1 MSKKTK
7 TFLTP
12 KRSPKKSLVQTT
24 YHTPHK
30 TPKNDRKVHS
40 LNNAVVLY
48 YYPRQTLQK
57 GLYFEFRSDNPSPTS
72 HC

>member
-7 TFLTP
+7 IFLPP

-24 YHTPHK
+24 YHPPHN

-48 YYPRQTLQK
+48 YYPRQTLTK

>member
-24 YHTPHK
+24 YHTPHN

-48 YYPRQTLQK
+48 CNPTRKK
-57 GLYFEFRSDNPSPTS
+57 GVS
-72 HC
+72 

>member
-7 TFLTP
+7 TFFDP
-12 KRSPKKSLVQTT
+12 QRNP
-24 YHTPHK
+24 YFPPPHK

-40 LNNAVVLY
+40 LNNAVVFVLL
-48 YYPRQTLQK
+48 PKANPTK

>member
-7 TFLTP
+7 TFL
-12 KRSPKKSLVQTT
+12 PKKKVLSTDNLS
-24 YHTPHK
+24 PHN

-48 YYPRQTLQK
+48 CNPTRKK
-57 GLYFEFRSDNPSPTS
+57 GVS
-72 HC
+72 

>member
-24 YHTPHK
+24 YHTPHN

-57 GLYFEFRSDNPSPTS
+57 GLYLEFRSDNPSPTS

>member
-7 TFLTP
+7 IFLPP

-30 TPKNDRKVHS
+30 TTKNDRKVHS
-40 LNNAVVLY
+40 LNNAVVFVLL
-48 YYPRQTLQK
+48 PK
-57 GLYFEFRSDNPSPTS
+57 ANPTKRALL
-72 HC
+72 